1 MEKKIDFTVGACII
15 YQNKILLRWKTKL
28 QVWLFPGGH
37 VEVNETPDMAL
48 RREVKEETG
57 LGITFLQPSILP
69 KQVEE
74 MEVLALP
81 FHTNLHQA
89 GDHLHYQPYY
99 LCTSSTDKFITNQKS
114 EKMQWFDA
122 GEVELLS
129 DCPDNIKV
137 IAKYAFEKYKEIN
150 HG

>member
-15 YQNKILLRWKTKL
+15 WQDRVLMMFHTKL
-28 QVWLFPGGH
+28 SKWLFPGGH
-37 VEVNETPDMAL
+37 VEANETPDMAL

-57 LGITFLQPSILP
+57 LDITFLQPSVLP
-69 KQVEE
+69 KQAEE
-74 MEVLALP
+74 IEVLALS
-81 FHTNLHQA
+81 FHNNLHQA
-89 GDHLHYQPYY
+89 GDHLHYQPHY
-99 LCTSSTDKFITNQKS
+99 LCSTNTADFVQNS
-114 EKMQWFDA
+114 ESKEMRWFAA
-122 GEVELLS
+122 GEVEALS